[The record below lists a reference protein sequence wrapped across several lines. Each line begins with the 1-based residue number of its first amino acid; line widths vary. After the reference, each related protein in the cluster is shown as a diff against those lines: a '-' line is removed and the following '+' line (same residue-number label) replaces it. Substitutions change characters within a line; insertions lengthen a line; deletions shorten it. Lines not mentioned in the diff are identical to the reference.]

1 MYKPS
6 IRQAIAIC
14 KLILSRFLNRGICD
28 TEDFI
33 EIATITSPL
42 ENQELARQIAKDLLS
57 YSDPSKY
64 ASQNDFNGS
73 KIFDSSKAKDLIDD
87 IGSHFDGLDEIF
99 DDLEF
104 MNQYFNEIEEID
116 FDLLSETSFS
126 NFFDKYRDKLEEDPY
141 KSALDVIDKNTITNF
156 EKFPDLREMMKY
168 AKEIIRNKIDN
179 LEPEDINFAK
189 KLGMLDEI
197 ISKSRMKRE
206 VISSQLAKKGTLNE
220 KELKKSLE
228 GSLIDTL
235 NIVDF
240 ALKGKALDNKGHK
253 IMRDFLKKEISGS
266 ERNLDDLFN
275 ASKIIGSKLNIK
287 QNNLENI
294 VKNSVVLPFSE
305 SYQSAKNYDQ
315 YFGGNL
321 CEDYLKKIS
330 ENIDHV
336 SKTNSLENMRKELTK
351 NPTKIPQWRKLISNV
366 IDKEILMIK
375 DEYNEN
381 SGLSSQMKNYADRL
395 ITSRD
400 NCSDFMCKTQLDNK
414 IKEVVNETTELA
426 INKESLRNYVK
437 EFNEIGFL
445 PNLDS
450 IKKVGGKLK
459 MSEAEI
465 MSLIE
470 ANYKFLKKMVEDQ
483 TGSYQSYRDYLK
495 QLNLSPQQVDELFK
509 IALGTL
515 PPQTTN
521 IEAIS
526 ALNEKY
532 LTQVMNSAEKLG
544 DKALDMAFSSL
555 GAGNGLDLLEQWF
568 FSRHNISVKVK
579 RKLKE
584 IIKHIMIDLGIRSA
598 NSLLGSANSGPIVEN
613 IVIPYTEGDE
623 FELID
628 LEETIDNLLVGG
640 KTVDMISNDD
650 FLVSRTTQGLRCLV
664 LELDISGSM
673 TGKKLSQMALCAT
686 MLVYAFKPEELAL
699 TFFESNTHKVKDLDQ
714 NVALEKVVDE
724 LLDITARGGTRINS
738 ALRWANHQFAKK
750 ARSKHKLNILF
761 TDADV
766 YDYANSLKE
775 LKKMSEKD
783 VKFVMVVPRFN
794 YSPVMAKKMV
804 SEANGVLLT
813 LNQWREFPKLIS
825 DIITGR

>member
-14 KLILSRFLNRGICD
+14 KLILSRFMNRGICD
-28 TEDFI
+28 AEDFI
-33 EIATITSPL
+33 EIAAITSPL
-42 ENQELARQIAKDLLS
+42 ENQDLARQIAKELLT
-57 YSDPSKY
+57 YSDS
-64 ASQNDFNGS
+64 SNLNTQRDFKTSG
-73 KIFDSSKAKDLIDD
+73 IFDTSRGQDLIDD
-87 IGSHFDGLDEIF
+87 VGRHFDELDEIY

-104 MNQYFNEIEEID
+104 LNKYLDEIEDLD
-116 FDLLSETSFS
+116 FDLIAETSFS
-126 NFFDKYRDKLEEDPY
+126 DFFDKFRDRLEQDPY
-141 KSALDVIDKNTITNF
+141 KTALDVIDKNTIANF
-156 EKFPDLREMMKY
+156 EKFTDLKSLLEY
-168 AKEIIRNKIDN
+168 AKEIIRKKINN

-189 KLGMLDEI
+189 KLGILNEI
-197 ISKSRMKRE
+197 ISKSSRKRE
-206 VISSQLAKKGTLNE
+206 KISSQLAKNGKIGKDE
-220 KELKKSLE
+220 WKKSLKS
-228 GSLIDTL
+228 GLIDTL
-235 NIVDF
+235 DVIDF
-240 ALKGKALDNKGHK
+240 VLKGKALDDKGHK
-253 IMRDFLKKEISGS
+253 IVRDYLKREMNGS
-266 ERNLDDLFN
+266 KRNLDDLFN
-275 ASKIIGSKLNIK
+275 ASKIVGSNLNIDE
-287 QNNLENI
+287 NNLDNI
-294 VKNSVVLPFSE
+294 VKNSLNLPFKE
-305 SYQSAKNYDQ
+305 AYQSAKNYDQ

-321 CEDYLKKIS
+321 CEDYLKNIN
-330 ENIDHV
+330 ENIDDV
-336 SKTNSLENMRKELTK
+336 SKINDIESMRKELIN
-351 NPTKIPQWRKLISNV
+351 NPKKIPQWRKLLSKV
-366 IDKEILMIK
+366 IDKETQLLK
-375 DEYNEN
+375 NEYNEN
-381 SGLSSQMKNYADRL
+381 TGLHIQMKNYADKL
-395 ITSRD
+395 ISSRD
-400 NCSDFMCKTQLDNK
+400 YCSDFICKSQLDNE
-414 IKEVVNETTELA
+414 IQDVVNETTELTPS
-426 INKESLRNYVK
+426 KDSLRTYVK
-437 EFNEIGFL
+437 NFNEIGFL
-445 PNLDS
+445 PNIDS
-450 IKKVGGKLK
+450 IKKAGKKLK
-459 MSEAEI
+459 MSDVEILSLVEA
-465 MSLIE
+465 S
-470 ANYKFLKKMVEDQ
+470 YKFLKKMVEEQAD
-483 TGSYQSYRDYLK
+483 SYQTYRDYLK
-495 QLNLSPQQVDELFK
+495 QLKLSPQQVEELFK
-509 IALGTL
+509 TAMGTS

-544 DKALDMAFSSL
+544 NEALDLAFSSL

-568 FSRHNISVKVK
+568 YSRHNISAKVK

-598 NSLLGSANSGPIVEN
+598 NNLIGSANSGPIVEN

-640 KTVDMISNDD
+640 KTVEMISNDD
-650 FLVSRTTQGLRCLV
+650 FIVSRTTQGLRCLV

-699 TFFESNTHKVKDLDQ
+699 TFFESNTHRVKDLDQ
-714 NVALEKVVDE
+714 DIELEKVVDE

-738 ALRWANHQFAKK
+738 ALKWANNQFAKK

-775 LKKMSEKD
+775 LKKMSEKS
-783 VKFVMVVPRFN
+783 VKFVMVVPKFN

-813 LNQWREFPKLIS
+813 LNQWRDFPKLIS